1 MGGGRTNRRRR
12 HRIASESDVED
23 EFGSLEES
31 DTDEAIVD
39 ESPAVKTSIK
49 ANKAAE
55 NLAQST
61 KAETMQST
69 PTSPRLTATNGNF
82 SAQDDVFG
90 DESNTSDPLSMVDAD
105 VLPIDRFAPYRFSF
119 GD

>member
-1 MGGGRTNRRRR
+1 MK
-12 HRIASESDVED
+12 E
-23 EFGSLEES
+23 
-31 DTDEAIVD
+31 
-39 ESPAVKTSIK
+39 SIK
-49 ANKAAE
+49 ANEAAKNVAE
-55 NLAQST
+55 ST
-61 KAETMQST
+61 KAATVQST

-82 SAQDDVFG
+82 SAEDDVFG